1 MGRGIFS
8 GVIWG
13 SVVAIGGLWIASQ
26 LGEMVHVLSKPPANI
41 SAEAPDPVQE
51 TEDVAEAAPD
61 APAEQAGP
69 ATDPSRQTAELDSTE
84 VDAAP
89 AAKVGSEEPLEAAE
103 PMAPVATPDATQA
116 PVLEQINDTTP
127 AADGGSEAPQQA
139 TMDSVPETVPA
150 GLEPAV
156 EVPAEITENV
166 PDMPVPELAGT
177 LTAPDVAPI
186 STEAP
191 RPNPPAAE
199 STPTVDFSNPQ
210 VVETPI
216 LQDPALAVVQ
226 EPVPE
231 TLAPATPDQTPTQSE
246 GSDLA
251 RAALPDSSPKT
262 PKPDAGPPA
271 QEQAALE
278 PIEKKMPVVRRPSTG
293 TGENGLTTRTS
304 RLPTIGGDQQDS
316 PDADVDQ
323 GETAE
328 EAQTDGP
335 AIARFAVPFAN
346 PDRRPMMAILLL
358 VDPNDPVAPGE
369 PLPFP
374 VSYVVDASSDSASQA
389 ATRFRN
395 AGSEVVAMAPIADQA
410 RPTDVEVSF
419 QTYMRNVPNAVAI
432 MDTRNA
438 AFQSSRATA
447 SQVAD
452 ALAASGHG
460 MITFSRGLNSATQVA
475 ERAGVPAALVFREF
489 DNDGQNKAAI
499 KRFLDQAAF
508 RAGQQTGVILVGHNR
523 PETIAA
529 LLEWSLGNRATT
541 VALAPVSAVLLDQ

>member
-26 LGEMVHVLSKPPANI
+26 LGEMIHVFSKPPANI

-51 TEDVAEAAPD
+51 TQDVAEPAPE
-61 APAEQAGP
+61 APVKQAGP
-69 ATDPSRQTAELDSTE
+69 ATDPSRQTAELDKAD
-84 VDAAP
+84 VDATP
-89 AAKVGSEEPLEAAE
+89 EAKVEADVPQETAE
-103 PMAPVATPDATQA
+103 PVAPVAAPDTAQA
-116 PVLEQINDTTP
+116 PVLAEINDTAP
-127 AADGGSEAPQQA
+127 VVDGGSDAPQQA
-139 TMDSVPETVPA
+139 MMDAVPETVPA

-156 EVPAEITENV
+156 EVPTEITENV
-166 PDMPVPELAGT
+166 PDMPTPELAGT
-177 LTAPDVAPI
+177 LATPDVAPI
-186 STEAP
+186 STQAP
-191 RPNPPAAE
+191 RPNLPASEGAP
-199 STPTVDFSNPQ
+199 SVDFTNPQ

-216 LQDPALAVVQ
+216 IQDPALDIVQ
-226 EPVPE
+226 EPTPE
-231 TLAPATPDQTPTQSE
+231 TLAPAVPDQAPTQTE
-246 GSDLA
+246 NSDLA
-251 RAALPDSSPKT
+251 QAALPDSSPET
-262 PKPDAGPPA
+262 PKTDAGPSGE
-271 QEQAALE
+271 QQAAL
-278 PIEKKMPVVRRPSTG
+278 PPSEKKMPVVRRPSTG
-293 TGENGLTTRTS
+293 TGENGLTTRTN

-316 PDADVDQ
+316 ATEESSTDQ
-323 GETAE
+323 TAE
-328 EAQTDGP
+328 DIPTDGP
-335 AIARFAVPFAN
+335 AIVRFAVPFDN

-358 VDPNDPVAPGE
+358 VDPDAPVASGE

-374 VSYVVDASSDSASQA
+374 VTYVVDASSDSAGQA
-389 ATRFRN
+389 AARYRN
-395 AGSEVVAMAPIADQA
+395 VGSEVVAMTPLADQA
-410 RPTDVEVSF
+410 RPTDVEVAF
-419 QTYMRNVPNAVAI
+419 QTYMQAVPNAVAI
-432 MDTRNA
+432 MDTRGA

-529 LLEWSLGNRATT
+529 LLEWSLGNRAST